1 MLGKIFYAVEDIY
14 VPDARREVIEE
25 LKPMITGGDGLE
37 IEAKG
42 IDQTSADIC
51 GNFMFNSNHKDAI
64 KKTGNDRRFC
74 VLFSAQQE
82 SSHLQRDGMGGD
94 YFPNLYNWLR
104 ADGYAIVSEFL
115 HSYAIPVEL
124 NPAGECQRAPISSTT
139 GEALQVS
146 QGTIEQEILE
156 SVAQGLPG
164 FNGGFISSIY
174 LDRLLDRMGLMRK
187 INHLRRREILESLGY
202 RYHPAL
208 LDGRVNNAV
217 LPDGG
222 KPRLYIHDTCLA
234 KQLTSGSEVAK
245 FYESANKNQP
255 HLNLPF
261 ELHHRGTRA

>member
-1 MLGKIFYAVEDIY
+1 MVGKLFFAVEDIY

-42 IDQTSADIC
+42 VDQTSADIC

-82 SSHLQRDGMGGD
+82 SSHLTRDGMAGD

-115 HSYAIPVEL
+115 HTYAIPARL
-124 NPAGECQRAPISSTT
+124 NPASECQRAPLSSST
-139 GEALQVS
+139 GEAIQVS
-146 QGTIEQEILE
+146 TGSIEQEILE

-164 FNGGFISSIY
+164 FHGGWISSIY
-174 LDRLLDRMGLMRK
+174 LDRLLDRMGMRK
-187 INHLRRREILESLGY
+187 ISHMRRREMLEGLGY
-202 RYHPAL
+202 RPHPAL
-208 LDGRVNNAV
+208 VDGRVNNPV
-217 LPDGG
+217 LPEGG
-222 KPRLYIHDTCLA
+222 KPRLYVHDTCLF
-234 KQLTSGSEVAK
+234 KQLTSGAEVAK
-245 FYESANKNQP
+245 CYEASNKNQP
-255 HLNLPF
+255 HLNVPF
-261 ELHHRGTRA
+261 ELKARA